1 MRKERNRFACDPEL
15 LVDSPPIMRVAAA
28 NRGSVTSVTRKNRPS
43 MKSGESA
50 TFHRTANAKASPISA
65 RLASASVEAASRDR
79 SASDTASSQ

>member
-1 MRKERNRFACDPEL
+1 
-15 LVDSPPIMRVAAA
+15 MRVAAA
-28 NRGSVTSVTRKNRPS
+28 KRGSVTSVTRKNRPS
-43 MKSGESA
+43 MKSGES